1 MAAYAPLAGLPQAG
15 AVTQQLNQNALAEY
29 TRAAEE
35 KQQTALLQ
43 QQTIAAQQQN
53 AATQAVN
60 QAYQGAFKKDPNT
73 GQMTLDTDGL
83 QQALAANHAGAAIP
97 GIIKGITD
105 YQNLKLDQQK
115 KQQELQTG
123 GADAL
128 GSLGYALQQA
138 NYDPQLA
145 HTIIQDHLNDPALD
159 PGHRQQ
165 LIAEQQAIAQNPQ
178 LIKQIADQWV
188 AQSPA
193 QQAKE
198 VERQKAAADTTK
210 AGAEQMKD
218 RYKEVNGALYDLS
231 GDQPKVVTPQG
242 TDPAQWRQFVDQ
254 VVPPGG
260 QYDALNGRTKAA
272 VNFYLG
278 QGNIKAAQDEI
289 KAAGQQVGSVEKD
302 IAVATNPQIQAGK
315 VAIAT
320 AEGVARANTEA
331 AAARGNDPAVAD
343 VPAHQVLPAKADFQK
358 ANSDYAQNQAVTQR
372 LNAMMNAA
380 KSGNVIAYQIIP
392 EEGTLQITTSQG
404 VHRINMAEIEQYAGG
419 GSLWQRMQGHFGK
432 QLTGAS
438 IPDSVLNDMAAIQK
452 IQQEGSRSKYEN
464 TIKGINQAYG
474 SKFQPVEMTTNTGMI
489 RARDPQGKLHEAPA
503 GTALPQGWKLE
514 Q

>member
-1 MAAYAPLAGLPQAG
+1 MAAYAPLAGIPN
-15 AVTQQLNQNALAEY
+15 VTQGQEQLNQNALAEY

-43 QQTIAAQQQN
+43 QQTIGAQQQN

-73 GQMTLDTDGL
+73 GQMVLDTDGL
-83 QQALAANHAGAAIP
+83 QQSLAANHAGAAIP
-97 GIIKGITD
+97 AIIKGITD
-105 YQNLKLDQQK
+105 YQKSKLDLQEQQQK
-115 KQQELQTG
+115 LQTG

-138 NYDPQLA
+138 KYDPQLA
-145 HTIIQDHLNDPALD
+145 HTIIQDHLNDPSLD
-159 PGHRQQ
+159 PQHRQQ
-165 LIAEQQAIAQNPQ
+165 LMQEQQAITQNPA

-198 VERQKAAADTTK
+198 VERQKAAAEQTK

-218 RYKEVNGALYDLS
+218 RYKDVNGALYDLS

-242 TDPAQWRQFVDQ
+242 TDPAQWQKFVDQ
-254 VVPPGG
+254 VVPPG

-272 VNFYLG
+272 VGFYLQ

-302 IAVATNPQIQAGK
+302 IAVNTNPQIQAGK
-315 VAIAT
+315 VAVAT

-392 EEGTLQITTSQG
+392 EEGTLQIITSQG

-419 GSLWQRMQGHFGK
+419 GSLWQRMEGHFGK
-432 QLTGAS
+432 QLTGQS
-438 IPDSVLNDMAAIQK
+438 IPNSVLNDMAAIQK
-452 IQQEGSRSKYEN
+452 IQQQGSRAKYEN